1 MECYNNVSLSPV
13 DPYRKCERSPTL
25 AHVTTLVPA
34 VAAPARRAFERS
46 ETISRSAL
54 EIHLPELHRLL
65 EVPAAAASDDA
76 YVDESSVWAIGEEI
90 KWHREWLDI
99 NVHFESKFPE
109 KMAAIRKLCGE

>member
-1 MECYNNVSLSPV
+1 M

-25 AHVTTLVPA
+25 AHVTSLVPA
-34 VAAPARRAFERS
+34 VAAHTRRAFERS
-46 ETISRSAL
+46 EAVSRSAL
-54 EIHLPELHRLL
+54 EMHLPELRRLL
-65 EVPAAAASDDA
+65 TATAAAASDDA